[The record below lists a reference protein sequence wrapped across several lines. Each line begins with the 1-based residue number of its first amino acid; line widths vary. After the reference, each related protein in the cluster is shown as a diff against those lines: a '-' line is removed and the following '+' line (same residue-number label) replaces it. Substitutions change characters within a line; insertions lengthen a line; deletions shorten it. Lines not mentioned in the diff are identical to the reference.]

1 MAITLKDIYIFKYCI
16 VIVFLVHLR
25 EHESRTITEVT
36 RLVNPVFLVLLSHL
50 FGKCKRYI

>member
-16 VIVFLVHLR
+16 VVVFLVHLR

-36 RLVNPVFLVLLSHL
+36 RLVNPVFFGALVPSIW
-50 FGKCKRYI
+50 KV